1 MEEPASI
8 KRIMSNENIAAE
20 KADKRL
26 NKETEVHVLNKE
38 ANTQET
44 KMEVCIHL
52 KYLLNILHEINTI
65 CFLDHFNL
73 ITHSA
78 HKMVKHTLKILQE
91 MLQDL

>member
-20 KADKRL
+20 KVDKRL
-26 NKETEVHVLNKE
+26 NQETEVHVLNKE

-44 KMEVCIHL
+44 KIEVYIHL
-52 KYLLNILHEINTI
+52 KFLSNILHEINTI
-65 CFLDHFNL
+65 WFPNNFSP
-73 ITHSA
+73 SA